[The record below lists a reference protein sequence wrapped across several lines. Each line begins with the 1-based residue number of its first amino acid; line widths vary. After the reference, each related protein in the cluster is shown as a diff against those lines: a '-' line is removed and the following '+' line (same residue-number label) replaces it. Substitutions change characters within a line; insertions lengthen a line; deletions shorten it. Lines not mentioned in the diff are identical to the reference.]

1 MKIRT
6 IPPLGLRIEPE
17 LKQMLKDIAKK
28 EGRSLN
34 SELVQRLK
42 RTLREDGLINV

>member
-1 MKIRT
+1 MKIRE

-17 LKQMLKDIAKK
+17 LKQVLKDVAKK

-42 RTLREDGLINV
+42 RTLREDGLINA